1 MARPEWRSTQVL
13 AWTDQEGPGRP
24 PRAPSAGVWTAAA
37 ATLGVVFSVFMFTDA
52 LCPEHRAWVQTLAGI
67 ALLGVVTSAVGLVRG
82 WAGAPLLTVACAAL
96 GGVIGVIDAAHS
108 PLRGGFIAGGF
119 LVALVLSGWLAVRQ
133 VPLLRWDRRLVR
145 DTSPAA
151 EPVLPESA
159 GPAERGG
166 PTSDEPSTAPEVP
179 ARQ

>member
-24 PRAPSAGVWTAAA
+24 PPAPSAAVWTAAA

-67 ALLGVVTSAVGLVRG
+67 AILGVVTSAVGLVRG

-96 GGVIGVIDAAHS
+96 GGVIGLIDAAHS
-108 PLRGGFIAGGF
+108 PVRGGFIAGAF

-133 VPLLRWDRRLVR
+133 VPLVRWDHRLVR
-145 DTSPAA
+145 DTAPAA
-151 EPVLPESA
+151 EPVVQA
-159 GPAERGG
+159 PAAASERS
-166 PTSDEPSTAPEVP
+166 TTTADEPSAAPEVP